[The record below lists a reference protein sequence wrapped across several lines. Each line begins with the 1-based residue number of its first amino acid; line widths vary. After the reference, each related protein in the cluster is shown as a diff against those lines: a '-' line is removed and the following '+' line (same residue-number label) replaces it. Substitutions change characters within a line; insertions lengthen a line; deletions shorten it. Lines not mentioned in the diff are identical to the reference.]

1 MKNKKLLF
9 FLVTLFLISYYV
21 KTLYD
26 MKELDNWLGKYEYTE
41 IFGDVHEEINYAVNY
56 EVIIYKDGTDY
67 YAELRG
73 DGWFLNT
80 DSLAYIQGNKN
91 TVDILFKKTLPGDH
105 FFGEI
110 ERYDNN
116 ELMLTFTYDDSKLIS
131 TWHALRDEYPIFS
144 EKMEGI
150 YFEKQ

>member
-1 MKNKKLLF
+1 
-9 FLVTLFLISYYV
+9 
-21 KTLYD
+21 
-26 MKELDNWLGKYEYTE
+26 MKELDAWLGRYEYTE
-41 IFGDVHEEINYAVNY
+41 IFENVDEGIKPGVNY
-56 EVIIYKDGTDY
+56 EVIIYKDGMDY

-80 DSLAYIQGNKN
+80 DSLAYIKGNKK

-110 ERYDNN
+110 ERYDSN
-116 ELMLTFTYDDSKLIS
+116 ELMLTFTYKDSKLIS
-131 TWHALRDEYPIFS
+131 TWYALRDEYPIFC
-144 EKMEGI
+144 EEMEGI